1 MIFCVQFPVYQ
12 LQPAGIM
19 LEEFL
24 LTRPDSVPCPALQ
37 TLLASYELALTW
49 GNFEAILLLNLYD
62 FFLLLL
68 IRSSYLTGPFVVV
81 VVLILANL
89 AILLR
94 RYSLD

>member
-49 GNFEAILLLNLYD
+49 GNLEAILLLNLYYFFIIIINPKFIFNWAFCCCCSD
-62 FFLLLL
+62 FAKSGN
-68 IRSSYLTGPFVVV
+68 SSQK
-81 VVLILANL
+81 VLP
-89 AILLR
+89 
-94 RYSLD
+94 